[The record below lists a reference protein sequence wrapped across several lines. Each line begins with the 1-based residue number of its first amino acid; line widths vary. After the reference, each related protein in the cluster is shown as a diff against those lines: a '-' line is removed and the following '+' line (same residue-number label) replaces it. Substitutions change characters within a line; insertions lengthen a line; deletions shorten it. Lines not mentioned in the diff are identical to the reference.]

1 MMCIDFTVL
10 LCYTIFSGEPQFTN
24 YIQKAR

>member
-1 MMCIDFTVL
+1 MLNSLICIDFTTF

-24 YIQKAR
+24 YI